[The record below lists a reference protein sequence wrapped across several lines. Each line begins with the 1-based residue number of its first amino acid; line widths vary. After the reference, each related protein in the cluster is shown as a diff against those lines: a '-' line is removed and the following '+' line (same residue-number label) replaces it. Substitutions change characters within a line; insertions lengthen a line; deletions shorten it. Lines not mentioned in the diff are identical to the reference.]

1 MNQLLIQWSNSSYFA
16 LAAQQ
21 KYQQC
26 VNIDQ
31 KLRDEI
37 TLDAM
42 LPYATPAL

>member
-1 MNQLLIQWSNSSYFA
+1 MNQLLLQWDEPNYFA
-16 LAAQQ
+16 VAAQQ

>member
-1 MNQLLIQWSNSSYFA
+1 MYQLLIQWEDPNYFA
-16 LAAQQ
+16 VAAQQ
-21 KYQQC
+21 KYQTC